1 MQSLS
6 VFLNI
11 TKIADFWVKNADVT
25 RTQGV
30 CHVIYTFFRSSL
42 GKLYKCAKFYY
53 GRTCLTDFLGRGPF
67 PSIREQP
74 RKGPS

>member
-11 TKIADFWVKNADVT
+11 TKIADFWVKNADVA

-42 GKLYKCAKFYY
+42 GKL
-53 GRTCLTDFLGRGPF
+53 
-67 PSIREQP
+67 
-74 RKGPS
+74 